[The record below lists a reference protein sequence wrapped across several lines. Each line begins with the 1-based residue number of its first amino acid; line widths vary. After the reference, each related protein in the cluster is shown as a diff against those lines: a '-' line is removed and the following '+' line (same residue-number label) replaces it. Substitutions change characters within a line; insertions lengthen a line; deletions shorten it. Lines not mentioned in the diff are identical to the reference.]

1 MFIFLFSYISMTLT
15 KKINYKNHKT
25 RRYRG
30 GMMKALFKGM
40 FSKGGPPPPPPPPP
54 ISADNVR
61 LFNAIGLGW
70 QIQPDSTDYEI
81 LNIAPDADDAAISR
95 GYRTIANAIRPL
107 TEAASSERREYLSL
121 RILLRGKRE
130 KLLDPALRQEYNE
143 LLRLYPKA
151 PRPPTPPPTPP
162 GTPRGPPVPPPPV
175 PPPPVPPP
183 PVPPPVARGANVTF
197 SGTQLPNPILK
208 QSGPVPP
215 PVLQTNVGQIILDFI
230 ENINRDLRNK
240 GKRATQ
246 REIAVTQT
254 ITETAKKMLEYPES
268 SNLENYLQ
276 VPLFFNEAA
285 IAPLVLALNQT
296 LQQKKGRFDRE
307 KPYDITANFQSPA
320 GPNEDG
326 KIVPRRFFSLMVL
339 SSRMCTKY
347 KLRSNPECDL
357 FLRLNEL
364 FQDGNGANF
373 NSIGI
378 AGVLDNFIRTNS
390 AVTSDYVKQ
399 IIDGE
404 RMYEIYRANYF
415 QADREIS
422 KQLIKTRIDKWLRI
436 VPLEDI
442 IVDVAVSYLFN
453 KYTNKER
460 ERLNKEAS
468 ICEAVA
474 NFSEKIGKPNIVYPL
489 LPPSAFSIEQN
500 ENVDFD
506 KINEYL
512 YNISPAAVKKK
523 ADKSHKKSLRKKGK
537 LGRP

>member
-121 RILLRGKRE
+121 RILLREKRE

-175 PPPPVPPP
+175 PPP
-183 PVPPPVARGANVTF
+183 VARGANVTF

-215 PVLQTNVGQIILDFI
+215 PVLQTNVGQIIVNFI
-230 ENINRDLRNK
+230 DVVENSIANKARKITPEERKMERDVL
-240 GKRATQ
+240 GLC
-246 REIAVTQT
+246 E
-254 ITETAKKMLEYPES
+254 KMLEYPES
-268 SNLENYLQ
+268 SNLENYVL
-276 VPLFFNEAA
+276 LTMFFDNAVNE
-285 IAPLVLALNQT
+285 PLVLALRDS
-296 LQQKKGRFDRE
+296 LQQKKSKFDVIE
-307 KPYDITANFQSPA
+307 NFQHSGVP
-320 GPNEDG
+320 PEIG
-326 KIVPRRFFSLMVL
+326 KIQPSRFFSLMVL

-347 KLRSNPECDL
+347 KLRSNPECEL

-364 FQDGNGANF
+364 FQGGDGPDF
-373 NSIGI
+373 NSAGI
-378 AGVLDNFIRTNS
+378 SRVLDNFIRTNS

-422 KQLIKTRIDKWLRI
+422 KQLIKTRLDKWLKVVEAKDLVI
-436 VPLEDI
+436 DVP
-442 IVDVAVSYLFN
+442 VSYLFN
-453 KYTNKER
+453 KYTNKEK
-460 ERLNKEAS
+460 ERLNKEGS

>member
-1 MFIFLFSYISMTLT
+1 MRFIFLFSYISMTLT

-25 RRYRG
+25 RRHRG
-30 GMMKALFKGM
+30 GMMNALFKGM
-40 FSKGGPPPPPPPPP
+40 FNRGGPRPSPPPQ

-81 LNIAPDADDAAISR
+81 LNTAPDADDAAINR
-95 GYRTIANAIRPL
+95 GYRIIANATRPL
-107 TEAASSERREYLSL
+107 TEASAPERREYFSL
-121 RILLRGKRE
+121 RILLRGKRD
-130 KLLDPALRQEYNE
+130 KLLNPAFRQEYDE
-143 LLRLYPKA
+143 LLRLYPKV
-151 PRPPTPPPTPP
+151 PPPVL
-162 GTPRGPPVPPPPV
+162 PPVPPPV
-175 PPPPVPPP
+175 SPPVPPP
-183 PVPPPVARGANVTF
+183 VPLVVARGANVTF

-208 QSGPVPP
+208 QPGAVPP
-215 PVLQTNVGQIILDFI
+215 SILQTDVGQRLIVFI
-230 ENINRDLRNK
+230 EQVKLTLRNK
-240 GKRATQ
+240 GR
-246 REIAVTQT
+246 AVTDDDIRMGT
-254 ITETAKKMLEYPES
+254 NAINMTEKMLEYPES

-320 GPNEDG
+320 APNEDG
-326 KIVPRRFFSLMVL
+326 KIVPRRFLSLMVL
-339 SSRMCTKY
+339 SSRMCLNY

-364 FQDGNGANF
+364 FKGGNGANF
-373 NSIGI
+373 NSVGI
-378 AGVLDNFIRTNS
+378 VGVLDNFIKTNS

-436 VPLEDI
+436 VPLKDI

-453 KYTNKER
+453 KYTNKEKQK
-460 ERLNKEAS
+460 LNKEAS
-468 ICEAVA
+468 ICSEIAE
-474 NFSEKIGKPNIVYPL
+474 FTEKIGQPTIMYPL
-489 LPPSAFSIEQN
+489 LPPSAFNIEQN
-500 ENVDFD
+500 ENIDFD

-512 YNISPAAVKKK
+512 YKISPPAIKKK
-523 ADKSHKKSLRKKGK
+523 ADKAHKKSLRKKGK